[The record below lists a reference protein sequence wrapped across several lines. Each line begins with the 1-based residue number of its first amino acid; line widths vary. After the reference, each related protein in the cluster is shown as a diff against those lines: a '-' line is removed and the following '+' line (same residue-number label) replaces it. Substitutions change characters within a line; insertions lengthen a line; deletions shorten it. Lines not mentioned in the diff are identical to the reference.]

1 MVTLRVLEIF
11 RYTRSVDRLVLASAA
26 CETTQRDVDNGGTR
40 NQHVC
45 KAVYTRLKPGL
56 SSSCLVLGLLFTT
69 STSSQAQV
77 VYPSKATP
85 QVTLAAPQGPL
96 EVPQISQVVG
106 PSLAVTPPLAVTPRW
121 PSPLPW
127 PSPSALWQSHSRP
140 WPRFNALG
148 LRRPRSRLSALHSA
162 PATIPRVIAP
172 SHLAIAHSLAAI
184 ARHRRGRVLGH
195 NRGLNGHRVRPRS
208 HRRCCFIPRSPSRAS
223 RAANVQT
230 SPTAGVVSQLGTRCR
245 LVRCVNL
252 RQRPLCFNH
261 WEARIQPRSSITRI
275 R

>member
-45 KAVYTRLKPGL
+45 EAVYTRLKPGL

-106 PSLAVTPPLAVTPRW
+106 PSLAVTPPLAV
-121 PSPLPW
+121 
-127 PSPSALWQSHSRP
+127 
-140 WPRFNALG
+140 
-148 LRRPRSRLSALHSA
+148 A
-162 PATIPRVIAP
+162 PPVAVA
-172 SHLAIAHSLAAI
+172 
-184 ARHRRGRVLGH
+184 
-195 NRGLNGHRVRPRS
+195 
-208 HRRCCFIPRSPSRAS
+208 
-223 RAANVQT
+223 
-230 SPTAGVVSQLGTRCR
+230 
-245 LVRCVNL
+245 
-252 RQRPLCFNH
+252 QRPLAVPQSPLASLQCLGTPQASLQAVGTSQCACYYPQGYCPFPSGNCAFPSGNCTAPEGSCVGTQPWTEWPQGSPQVSPQVLLH
-261 WEARIQPRSSITRI
+261 PTVSIQSVPSS
-275 R
+275 